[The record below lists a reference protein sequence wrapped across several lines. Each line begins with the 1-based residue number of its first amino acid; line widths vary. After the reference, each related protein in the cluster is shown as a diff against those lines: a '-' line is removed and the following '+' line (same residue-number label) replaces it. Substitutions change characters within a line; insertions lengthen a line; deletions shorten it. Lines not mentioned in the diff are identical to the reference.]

1 MRFADELRN
10 RPGWFLWSALIV
22 LVLVARL
29 IPASDHWAFKA
40 PIRNDF
46 KLLPTSEWTR
56 NPIDQ
61 FVLATLQDKQIPP
74 SPEANGNV
82 LIRRLYLD
90 LIGLPPR
97 PEEVEA
103 FLRDDSPNAYERIV
117 DQLLASAHFGEQWG
131 RHWLDLARYADSD
144 GYEKDGIRPYAYLY
158 RDWVIDAINR
168 DLEYDQFSIEQ
179 LAGDLL
185 PNATLDQKIATGFN
199 RCNITTNE
207 GGAINEEYLV
217 LYTRDR
223 TETVSQVWMGL
234 TAGCAVCHDHKFDPV
249 SQKDFYS
256 LAAFFNNTTQAA
268 MDGNIPNTPPILP
281 VPLPADRPRFEQ
293 LGKEIA
299 AAK

>member
-61 FVLATLQDKQIPP
+61 FVLATLQDKQITP
-74 SPEANGNV
+74 SPEANRNA

-90 LIGLPPR
+90 LIGLPSR
-97 PEEVEA
+97 SEEVEG
-103 FLRDDSPNAYERIV
+103 FLRDDSANAYERIV
-117 DQLLASAHFGEQWG
+117 DKLLASPHFGEQWG

-168 DLEYDQFSIEQ
+168 DLGYNQFSIEQ

-185 PNATLDQKIATGFN
+185 PNATLDQKIATGFHRN
-199 RCNITTNE
+199 TLKNLE
-207 GGAINEEYLV
+207 GGVDQEEFRCKAV
-217 LYTRDR
+217 VDR
-223 TETVSQVWMGL
+223 VSTTSTIWLGL
-234 TAGCAVCHDHKFDPV
+234 TIGCAECHSHKYDPI
-249 SQKDFYS
+249 SQREFYQMY
-256 LAAFFNNTTQAA
+256 AFFNSAS
-268 MDGNIPNTPPILP
+268 DHDLP
-281 VPLPADRPRFEQ
+281 WPTREEQ
-293 LGKEIA
+293 LKYDKAVSSWSEKKNALEREI
-299 AAK
+299 